1 MLYTFQRDQYARI
14 TQAHYDPKMEK
25 IVLRQSRQFDL
36 RGPKPTE
43 DAWLL
48 MRWMLNTPV
57 GDTLIKSEGDGLPT
71 IAEVEEPA
79 LSPLRPTAALSASN

>member
-1 MLYTFQRDQYARI
+1 MYTFQMDQYARI
-14 TQAHYDPKMEK
+14 TEAYFDRDMGK

-48 MRWMLNTPV
+48 LQWILNEPV
-57 GDTLIKSEGDGLPT
+57 GDTLVKQ
-71 IAEVEEPA
+71 
-79 LSPLRPTAALSASN
+79 

>member
-1 MLYTFQRDQYARI
+1 MVYTFQMDQYARI
-14 TQAHYDPKMEK
+14 TETYFDRDIGK

-48 MRWMLNTPV
+48 LRWILTEPV
-57 GDTLIKSEGDGLPT
+57 GDTLDT
-71 IAEVEEPA
+71 
-79 LSPLRPTAALSASN
+79 